1 MHPNFPPHFTMPRTE
16 STYSPV
22 ATDEADTEKLLS
34 QPATAAAE
42 WSYNRRGNTLKNKLS
57 RWLPWILHAVLLSI
71 SLLIF
76 FDAHWVKNNQC
87 TEGLNVYCR
96 SRSQFERKVEERL
109 MYYDRHSAGTG
120 GNRLQEH
127 RLRRCARCAE

>member
-1 MHPNFPPHFTMPRTE
+1 MPRTE

-34 QPATAAAE
+34 QPATAAE
-42 WSYNRRGNTLKNKLS
+42 WSDNRRGNALKNKLS

-127 RLRRCARCAE
+127 RL